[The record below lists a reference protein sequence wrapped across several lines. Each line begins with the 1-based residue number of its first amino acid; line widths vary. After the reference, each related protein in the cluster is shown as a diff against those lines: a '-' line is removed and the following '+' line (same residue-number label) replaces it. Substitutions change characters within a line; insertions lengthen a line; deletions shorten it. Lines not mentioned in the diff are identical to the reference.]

1 MDDKSPEKGGEEF
14 DREMKEFTSEQ
25 LEVEYLH
32 DVDDVGSEN
41 MRQKMKAELGRSRS
55 LNHADKEN
63 KKKHFS
69 KRGLYRSVILTFQ
82 QIKEGTTVSTLPLCH
97 HNRCHHVAS

>member
-1 MDDKSPEKGGEEF
+1 MGTGEF
-14 DREMKEFTSEQ
+14 SSEQ

-55 LNHADKEN
+55 LNHAHKEN
-63 KKKHFS
+63 QKYICQ
-69 KRGLYRSVILTFQ
+69 RGLHRSVIFTFQ
-82 QIKEGTTVSTLPLCH
+82 RINETVSPLPPCH
-97 HNRCHHVAS
+97 PNCCRRIAL